1 MIGTTIL
8 LSSISAY
15 LSGCSTSTQQATLK
29 RKMRMSEKGTV
40 KKVYLK
46 KRFGFIERE
55 NGPDLFFSFSQIQGE
70 EETPPEYGD
79 KVEFDVVYLPGG
91 IQEAQNVVIKR

>member
-29 RKMRMSEKGTV
+29 RKMRMQEKGTV
-40 KKVYLK
+40 KWFNPEKG
-46 KRFGFIERE
+46 FGFIERE
-55 NGPDLFFSFSQIQGE
+55 NGPDLFVHQSELDGAIRE
-70 EETPPEYGD
+70 GD
-79 KVEFDVVYLPGG
+79 QVEFEVGKGPKGPV
-91 IQEAQNVVIKR
+91 AQKVKKIE